1 MQNKLLFFG
10 MIFILVGLTVVHF
23 SLQPEVGTSQTGD
36 SDYIYSDDPAMQAA
50 YDKAREQ
57 LDYFLKTARS
67 KPEGTQG
74 FSVRIGVQEDGI
86 TEFFW
91 IFPFEQY
98 EGEFAGRVS
107 SDPKQVSSV
116 FKGEVIRFSRGQIID
131 WTFDDKKTNVMH
143 GNYTGCVELQQAAP
157 EYAAQFM
164 ELYGLDCTK
173 LN

>member
-1 MQNKLLFFG
+1 MA
-10 MIFILVGLTVVHF
+10 GLTIVHF
-23 SLQPEVGTSQTGD
+23 SLQPEVGSSTDD
-36 SDYIYSDDPAMQAA
+36 SDYIHSDDPTMQAA
-50 YDKAREQ
+50 YNKAREQ

-74 FSVRIGVQEDGI
+74 YSVKIGIQEGDV

-91 IFPFEQY
+91 IFPFEEYQ
-98 EGEFAGRVS
+98 GDFAGRI
-107 SDPKQVSSV
+107 SDEPKLIESV

-143 GNYTGCVELQQAAP
+143 GNYTGCVELLETAP
-157 EYAAQFM
+157 EHAEQFM
-164 ELYGLDCTK
+164 ELYGLDCSK